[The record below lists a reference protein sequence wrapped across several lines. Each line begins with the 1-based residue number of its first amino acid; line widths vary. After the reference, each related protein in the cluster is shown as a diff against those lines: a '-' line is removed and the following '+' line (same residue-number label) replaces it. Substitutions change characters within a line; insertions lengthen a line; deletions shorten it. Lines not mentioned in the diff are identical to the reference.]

1 MLGNFDKENSSVFP
15 EETETPGTRN
25 IHKNTK
31 GLGTGAIVGII
42 LACVAVLEAVI
53 VIFILLRK
61 GNTPISK
68 QNNMQLSSIQFS
80 SENTN

>member
-42 LACVAVLEAVI
+42 LACVAVLGVW
-53 VIFILLRK
+53 LLF
-61 GNTPISK
+61 
-68 QNNMQLSSIQFS
+68 LYY
-80 SENTN
+80 